1 VNPVQFKVSSAQEAK
16 TEVRGMTVFNTEQ
29 VNTKKQPMF
38 FGKPLG
44 VQRYDSYKYPVFDK
58 LTTQQL
64 GYFWRPE
71 EVSLQK
77 DRGDYQT
84 LSSEQKHIYTSNL
97 KYQIMLDSIQGRGP
111 GMAFI
116 PYCSLPELEACM
128 EVWGFMEMI
137 HSRSYTY
144 IIKNVY
150 SDPSEVFDKI
160 VTDERILERSSSV
173 TGAYDDFINS
183 AQTWGT
189 GNMWREEFRGSPTS
203 EWEIRDVKRKL
214 YRAVANVNVLEGI
227 RFYVSFACS
236 FAFGELKLMEGSAK
250 IISLIARDENQHL
263 AITQNILNKWRS
275 GDDPEMKEI
284 MKEEEEWT
292 YKMFDNAVNE
302 EKRWADYLF
311 KDGSMIGLNDKL
323 LQQYVEWIANRR
335 LKAIGLKPQ
344 YDISASNNP
353 LPWTQHWISSKGLQV
368 APQETEVE
376 SYVVG
381 GIKQDVSKDTFSGF
395 KL

>member
-381 GIKQDVSKDTFSGF
+381 GIKQDVSKDTFRWF
-395 KL
+395 

>member
-1 VNPVQFKVSSAQEAK
+1 MSVE
-16 TEVRGMTVFNTEQ
+16 GMTVLNTSTD
-29 VNTKKQPMF
+29 VNAKKQPMF
-38 FGKPLG
+38 FGAPLG
-44 VQRYDSYKYPVFDK
+44 IQRYDQYKYPVFDK
-58 LTTQQL
+58 LTQQQL

-84 LSSEQKHIYTSNL
+84 LAPEQKHIFTSNL
-97 KYQIMLDSIQGRGP
+97 KYQIMLDSVQGRGP

-128 EVWGFMEMI
+128 TVWEFMEMI

-150 SDPSEVFDKI
+150 PDPGEVFDHILDDEKI
-160 VTDERILERSSSV
+160 VARAESV
-173 TGAYDDFINS
+173 TSAYNEFVEAAHQYD
-183 AQTWGT
+183 T
-189 GNMWREEFRGSPTS
+189 GNMWRGDFKDSPTAK
-203 EWEIRDVKRKL
+203 WESKELKRKL
-214 YRAVANVNVLEGI
+214 YRAVANVNILEGI

-263 AITQNILNKWRS
+263 VITQNILNKWRE
-275 GDDPEMKEI
+275 GDDPEMEEI
-284 MKEEEEWT
+284 AKEEESVIID
-292 YKMFDNAVNE
+292 MFKRTVEE
-302 EKRWADYLF
+302 EKAWAEYLF

-323 LQQYVEWIANRR
+323 LAQYVEWIANRR
-335 LKAIGLKPQ
+335 MKAIGLKPI
-344 YDISASNNP
+344 YDIPAKNNP
-353 LPWTQHWISSKGLQV
+353 LPWTEHWISSKGLQV

-381 GIKQDVSKDTFSGF
+381 GIKQDVKKDTFAGF
-395 KL
+395 QL